1 MERLRHLAQR
11 QIELNQGLD
20 RKHIKIPQHIE
31 VKHNSFEVADLQ
43 KLIKQTT
50 NDLEVCI
57 FNNLPFIKTFQHLTC
72 LFN

>member
-11 QIELNQGLD
+11 QYELKNGID

-31 VKHNSFEVADLQ
+31 LKHKSFEVADLQ

-50 NDLEVCI
+50 NDLEVFFLI
-57 FNNLPFIKTFQHLTC
+57 F
-72 LFN
+72 